1 MNPVAER
8 VEIVAAWSNAV
19 DSPQAVSAL
28 PEIEKIHQGTIYAYP
43 NRMFANLPFVVD
55 NGQLFG
61 SIHGKIRDS
70 RRRTHGRQITVVQ
83 NEPVADKVIKLLSQ
97 PVQIL
102 PSVNVLVTAA
112 IVSLAHVLLNVC
124 Q

>member
-1 MNPVAER
+1 MDPVAER
-8 VEIVAAWSNAV
+8 VQIVTAWSDVV

-61 SIHGKIRDS
+61 SIHEAKYVIHADV
-70 RRRTHGRQITVVQ
+70 RTAGRS
-83 NEPVADKVIKLLSQ
+83 PW
-97 PVQIL
+97 
-102 PSVNVLVTAA
+102 
-112 IVSLAHVLLNVC
+112 
-124 Q
+124 